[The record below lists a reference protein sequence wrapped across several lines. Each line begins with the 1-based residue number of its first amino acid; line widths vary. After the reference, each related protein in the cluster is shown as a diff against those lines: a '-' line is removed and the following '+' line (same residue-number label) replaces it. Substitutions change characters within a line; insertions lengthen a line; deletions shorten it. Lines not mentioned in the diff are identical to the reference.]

1 MLLTS
6 APLWVGAAFLLFSRP
21 YQSVIIL
28 TVVESEALNSYKQA
42 VAEMFD
48 GRTEYSRSEIHAR
61 LADRL
66 VRLGAPQPNERV
78 LDIATGTG
86 FVAIPAARLVGK
98 RGTVIGVDISPGM
111 LDQAAKAVAAAGV
124 RNVELAQAD
133 AEALDYPAGSFDLI
147 FCCNAL
153 PYMTDVPAALKHWY
167 SLLRPG
173 GRLAFNC
180 WAEHSYATGHLLR
193 IIAARHGIPVAAVGQ
208 DTGTPERCRSLLAA
222 AGFIQTEL
230 VTEPTATFF
239 TANHL
244 ETFPDMAVKNPLYG
258 ITPTDASRLSGY
270 LTSTSQKHGP
280 HLSKKTS
287 MPKWERTSSWLING
301 PPSRSRAEPRAL
313 GNRRKHRP
321 SPID

>member
-1 MLLTS
+1 VD
-6 APLWVGAAFLLFSRP
+6 PK
-21 YQSVIIL
+21 
-28 TVVESEALNSYKQA
+28 ALNTYKRA

-48 GRTEYSRSEIHAR
+48 ARIDYSRSEIHSR

-86 FVAIPAARLVGK
+86 FVATPAARLVGE
-98 RGTVIGVDISPGM
+98 RGTVIGVDISAGM

-124 RNVELAQAD
+124 RNVELVQAD
-133 AEALDYPAGSFDLI
+133 AEALDYPADSFDLI

-153 PYMTDVPAALKHWY
+153 PYLTDVPAALRHWH

-193 IIAARHGIPVAAVGQ
+193 IVAARHGIPVAVVGQ

-222 AGFIQTEL
+222 VGFIQPEI

-239 TANHL
+239 TTNHL

-258 ITPTDASRLSGY
+258 ITPSDTSRLSGLRDEY
-270 LTSTSQKHGP
+270 IAEARSPSVQKDIDTEVGAYFVLAH
-280 HLSKKTS
+280 K
-287 MPKWERTSSWLING
+287 
-301 PPSRSRAEPRAL
+301 PPAS
-313 GNRRKHRP
+313 P
-321 SPID
+321 S